1 MKKIIIRICVFAV
14 CMSFFTG
21 CMSTNSKKQEIVY
34 TEIDGNQDNCK
45 NIATEKIEAG
55 SKWFKIINTSISRY
69 GDSNKCSVSG
79 IIVNAT
85 SFIQDNP
92 DFFERIE
99 FDKKYTVYIKLKKER
114 FFLFFVD
121 TSLILERIEG
131 LRTVDEIR
139 TEKAEK
145 EAAAERAA
153 ERAAEEK
160 RIAEEKAR
168 AEKRKILNEKA
179 SVLAKGY
186 VYHGFD
192 ERNQNARL
200 FDGGALEEGHAYYI
214 SSYLIYAGGSMG
226 GAITSLFSD
235 PHYRYVNYISQK
247 VKGEVINAERSI
259 FGDISVVVAGGK
271 APMYIPVILG
281 VVE

>member
-1 MKKIIIRICVFAV
+1 MKKNVMRVCVIAV
-14 CMSFFTG
+14 CMNIFTG
-21 CMSTNSKKQEIVY
+21 CMSTGAKNEDIVY

-55 SKWFKIINTSISRY
+55 SKWFKIINASISQY
-69 GDSNKCSVSG
+69 GNSECSVSG

-85 SFIQDNP
+85 SFIQNNP
-92 DFFERIE
+92 DFFKRIE

-114 FFLFFVD
+114 AFLFFVD
-121 TSLILERIEG
+121 TSLVLEKIKG
-131 LRTVDEIR
+131 LRTVNEIR
-139 TEKAEK
+139 TEKAER
-145 EAAAERAA
+145 EAAA

-160 RIAEEKAR
+160 RIAEDKAR
-168 AEKRKILNEKA
+168 AEKRKARNEKA
-179 SVLAKGY
+179 SALAKGY
-186 VYHGFD
+186 VYHGID
-192 ERNQNARL
+192 ESDKNAKL
-200 FDGGALEEGHAYYI
+200 FDGGALEAGHAYYI
-214 SSYLIYAGGSMG
+214 SSYLISAGGSMG
-226 GAITSLFSD
+226 GAIVSLFRD

>member
-1 MKKIIIRICVFAV
+1 MKKNVMRVCVIAV
-14 CMSFFTG
+14 CMNIFTG
-21 CMSTNSKKQEIVY
+21 CMSTGTKNAELVY

-55 SKWFKIINTSISRY
+55 SKWFKIINASISKY
-69 GDSNKCSVSG
+69 GDSECSVSG

-85 SFIQDNP
+85 SFIQNNP
-92 DFFERIE
+92 DFFKRIE

-121 TSLILERIEG
+121 TSLVLEKIEG

-153 ERAAEEK
+153 EEK
-160 RIAEEKAR
+160 RIAEDKVR
-168 AEKRKILNEKA
+168 AEKRKVRNEKA
-179 SVLAKGY
+179 SALAKGY
-186 VYHGFD
+186 VYHGID
-192 ERNQNARL
+192 ESDKNAKL
-200 FDGGALEEGHAYYI
+200 FDGGALEAGHAYYI
-214 SSYLIYAGGSMG
+214 SSYLISAGGSMG
-226 GAITSLFSD
+226 GAIVSLFRD

>member
-1 MKKIIIRICVFAV
+1 MKKNVIRVCVFAV
-14 CMSFFTG
+14 CMNIFTG
-21 CMSTNSKKQEIVY
+21 CMSTGTKNEEIVY

-55 SKWFKIINTSISRY
+55 SKWFKIINASISKY
-69 GDSNKCSVSG
+69 GDSECSVSG

-85 SFIQDNP
+85 SFIQNNP
-92 DFFERIE
+92 DFFKRIE

-121 TSLILERIEG
+121 TSLVLEKIEG

-153 ERAAEEK
+153 EEK
-160 RIAEEKAR
+160 RIAEDKVR
-168 AEKRKILNEKA
+168 AEKRKVRNEKA
-179 SVLAKGY
+179 SALAKGY
-186 VYHGFD
+186 VYHGID
-192 ERNQNARL
+192 ESDKNAKL
-200 FDGGALEEGHAYYI
+200 FDGGALEAGHAYYI
-214 SSYLIYAGGSMG
+214 SSYLISAGGSMG
-226 GAITSLFSD
+226 GAIVSLFRD

>member
-1 MKKIIIRICVFAV
+1 MKKNVMRVCVIAV
-14 CMSFFTG
+14 CMNIFTG
-21 CMSTNSKKQEIVY
+21 CMSTGAKNEDIVY

-55 SKWFKIINTSISRY
+55 SKWFKIINASISQY
-69 GDSNKCSVSG
+69 GNSECSVSG

-85 SFIQDNP
+85 SFIQNNP
-92 DFFERIE
+92 DFFKRIE

-121 TSLILERIEG
+121 TSLVLEKIEG
-131 LRTVDEIR
+131 LRTVNEIR
-139 TEKAEK
+139 TEKAER
-145 EAAAERAA
+145 EAAA

-160 RIAEEKAR
+160 RIAEDKAR
-168 AEKRKILNEKA
+168 AEKRKARNEKA
-179 SVLAKGY
+179 SALAKGY
-186 VYHGFD
+186 VYHGID
-192 ERNQNARL
+192 ESDKNAKL
-200 FDGGALEEGHAYYI
+200 FDGGALEAGHAYYI
-214 SSYLIYAGGSMG
+214 SSYLISAGGSMG
-226 GAITSLFSD
+226 GAIVSLFRD

>member
-1 MKKIIIRICVFAV
+1 MKKNVMRMCVFAV

-34 TEIDGNQDNCK
+34 TEIDGNQDNCE
-45 NIATEKIEAG
+45 NIAIEKIEAG
-55 SKWFKIINTSISRY
+55 SKWFKIVNASISKY
-69 GDSNKCSVSG
+69 GDSECSVSG

-121 TSLILERIEG
+121 TSLVLERIEG

-145 EAAAERAA
+145 EAAA

-235 PHYRYVNYISQK
+235 PHYRYVKYISQK

-271 APMYIPVILG
+271 APLYIPVILG

>member
-1 MKKIIIRICVFAV
+1 MKKNVMRVCVIAV
-14 CMSFFTG
+14 CMNIFTG
-21 CMSTNSKKQEIVY
+21 CMSTGAKNEDIVY

-55 SKWFKIINTSISRY
+55 SKWFKIINASISQY
-69 GDSNKCSVSG
+69 GNSECSVSG

-85 SFIQDNP
+85 SFIQNNP
-92 DFFERIE
+92 DFFKRIE

-114 FFLFFVD
+114 VFLFFVD
-121 TSLILERIEG
+121 TSLVLEKIEG
-131 LRTVDEIR
+131 LRTVNEIR
-139 TEKAEK
+139 TEKAER
-145 EAAAERAA
+145 EAAA

-160 RIAEEKAR
+160 RIAEDKAR
-168 AEKRKILNEKA
+168 AEKRKARNEKA
-179 SVLAKGY
+179 SALAKGY
-186 VYHGFD
+186 VYHGID
-192 ERNQNARL
+192 ESDKNAKL
-200 FDGGALEEGHAYYI
+200 FDGGALEAGHAYYI
-214 SSYLIYAGGSMG
+214 SSYLISAGGSMG
-226 GAITSLFSD
+226 GAIVSLFRD

>member
-1 MKKIIIRICVFAV
+1 MRVCVIAV
-14 CMSFFTG
+14 CMNIFTG
-21 CMSTNSKKQEIVY
+21 CMSTGTKNEEIVY
-34 TEIDGNQDNCK
+34 TEIDGNQDNCE

-55 SKWFKIINTSISRY
+55 SKWFKIINASISKY
-69 GDSNKCSVSG
+69 GDSECSVSG

-85 SFIQDNP
+85 SFIQNNP
-92 DFFERIE
+92 DFFKRIE

-121 TSLILERIEG
+121 TSLVLEKIEG

-153 ERAAEEK
+153 EEK
-160 RIAEEKAR
+160 RIAEDKVR
-168 AEKRKILNEKA
+168 AEKRKVRNEKA
-179 SVLAKGY
+179 SALAKGY
-186 VYHGFD
+186 VYHGID
-192 ERNQNARL
+192 ESDKNAKL
-200 FDGGALEEGHAYYI
+200 FDGGALEAGHAYYI
-214 SSYLIYAGGSMG
+214 SSYLISAGGSMG
-226 GAITSLFSD
+226 GAIVSLFRD

>member
-1 MKKIIIRICVFAV
+1 MKKNVMRVCVFAV
-14 CMSFFTG
+14 CMNIFTG
-21 CMSTNSKKQEIVY
+21 CMSTGTKNEEIVY

-55 SKWFKIINTSISRY
+55 SKWFKIINASISKY
-69 GDSNKCSVSG
+69 GDSECSVSG

-85 SFIQDNP
+85 SFIQNNP
-92 DFFERIE
+92 DFFKRIE

-121 TSLILERIEG
+121 TSLVLEKIEG

-153 ERAAEEK
+153 EEK
-160 RIAEEKAR
+160 RIAEDKVR
-168 AEKRKILNEKA
+168 AEKRKVRNEKA
-179 SVLAKGY
+179 SALAKGY
-186 VYHGFD
+186 VYHGID
-192 ERNQNARL
+192 ESDKNAKL
-200 FDGGALEEGHAYYI
+200 FDGGALEAGHAYYI
-214 SSYLIYAGGSMG
+214 SSYLISAGGSMG
-226 GAITSLFSD
+226 GAIVSLFRD

>member
-1 MKKIIIRICVFAV
+1 MCVFAV

-34 TEIDGNQDNCK
+34 TEIDGNQDNCE
-45 NIATEKIEAG
+45 NIAIEKIEAG
-55 SKWFKIINTSISRY
+55 SKWFKIVNASISKY
-69 GDSNKCSVSG
+69 GDSECSVSG

-121 TSLILERIEG
+121 TSLVLERIEG

-145 EAAAERAA
+145 EAAA

-235 PHYRYVNYISQK
+235 PHYRYVKYISQK

-271 APMYIPVILG
+271 APLYIPVILG

>member
-1 MKKIIIRICVFAV
+1 MKKNVMRVCVIAV
-14 CMSFFTG
+14 CMNIFTG
-21 CMSTNSKKQEIVY
+21 CMSTGAKNEDIVY

-55 SKWFKIINTSISRY
+55 SKWFKIINASISQY
-69 GDSNKCSVSG
+69 GNSECSVSG

-85 SFIQDNP
+85 SFIQNNP
-92 DFFERIE
+92 DFFKRIE

-114 FFLFFVD
+114 VFLFFVD
-121 TSLILERIEG
+121 TSLVLEKIEG
-131 LRTVDEIR
+131 LRTVNEIR
-139 TEKAEK
+139 TEKAER
-145 EAAAERAA
+145 EAAA

-160 RIAEEKAR
+160 RIAEDKAR
-168 AEKRKILNEKA
+168 AEKRKARNEKA
-179 SVLAKGY
+179 SALAKGY
-186 VYHGFD
+186 VYHCID
-192 ERNQNARL
+192 ESDKNAKL
-200 FDGGALEEGHAYYI
+200 FDGGALEAGHAYYI
-214 SSYLIYAGGSMG
+214 SSYLISAGGSMG
-226 GAITSLFSD
+226 GAIVSLFRD

>member
-1 MKKIIIRICVFAV
+1 MKKIIIRICVIAV
-14 CMSFFTG
+14 CMNIFTG
-21 CMSTNSKKQEIVY
+21 CMSTGTKNEEIVY

-121 TSLILERIEG
+121 TSLVLEKIEG

-153 ERAAEEK
+153 EEK
-160 RIAEEKAR
+160 RIAEDKAR
-168 AEKRKILNEKA
+168 AEKRKVRNEKA
-179 SVLAKGY
+179 SALAKGY
-186 VYHGFD
+186 VYHGID
-192 ERNQNARL
+192 ESDKNAKL
-200 FDGGALEEGHAYYI
+200 FDGGALEAGHAYYI
-214 SSYLIYAGGSMG
+214 SSYLISAGGSMG
-226 GAITSLFSD
+226 GAIVSLFRD

>member
-1 MKKIIIRICVFAV
+1 MKKNVMRVCVIAV
-14 CMSFFTG
+14 CMNIFTD
-21 CMSTNSKKQEIVY
+21 CMSTGAKNEDIVY

-55 SKWFKIINTSISRY
+55 SKWFKIINASISQY
-69 GDSNKCSVSG
+69 GNSECSVSG

-85 SFIQDNP
+85 SFIQNNP
-92 DFFERIE
+92 DFFKRIE

-121 TSLILERIEG
+121 TSLVLEKIEG
-131 LRTVDEIR
+131 LRTVNEIR

-153 ERAAEEK
+153 EEK
-160 RIAEEKAR
+160 RIAEDKAR
-168 AEKRKILNEKA
+168 AEKRKARNEKA
-179 SVLAKGY
+179 SALAKGY
-186 VYHGFD
+186 VYHGID
-192 ERNQNARL
+192 ESDKNAKL
-200 FDGGALEEGHAYYI
+200 FDGGALEAGHAYYI
-214 SSYLIYAGGSMG
+214 SSYLISAGGSMG
-226 GAITSLFSD
+226 GAIVSLFRD

>member
-1 MKKIIIRICVFAV
+1 MKKNVIRVCVIAV
-14 CMSFFTG
+14 CMNIFTG
-21 CMSTNSKKQEIVY
+21 CMSTGTKNEEIVY
-34 TEIDGNQDNCK
+34 TEIDGNQDNCE

-55 SKWFKIINTSISRY
+55 SKWFKIINASISKY
-69 GDSNKCSVSG
+69 GDSECSVSG

-85 SFIQDNP
+85 SFIQNNP
-92 DFFERIE
+92 DFFKRIE

-121 TSLILERIEG
+121 TSLVLEKIEG

-153 ERAAEEK
+153 EEK
-160 RIAEEKAR
+160 RIAEDKVR
-168 AEKRKILNEKA
+168 AEKRKVRNEKA
-179 SVLAKGY
+179 SALAKGY
-186 VYHGFD
+186 VYHGID
-192 ERNQNARL
+192 ESDKNAKL
-200 FDGGALEEGHAYYI
+200 FDGGALEAGHAYYI
-214 SSYLIYAGGSMG
+214 SSYLISAGGSMG
-226 GAITSLFSD
+226 GAIVSLFRD

>member
-1 MKKIIIRICVFAV
+1 MRVCVIAV
-14 CMSFFTG
+14 CMNIFTG
-21 CMSTNSKKQEIVY
+21 CMSTGTKNEEIVY
-34 TEIDGNQDNCK
+34 TEIDGNQDNCE

-55 SKWFKIINTSISRY
+55 SKWFKIVNASISEY
-69 GDSNKCSVSG
+69 GDSECSVSG

-85 SFIQDNP
+85 SFIQNNP
-92 DFFERIE
+92 DFFKRIE

-121 TSLILERIEG
+121 TSLVLEKIEG
-131 LRTVDEIR
+131 LRTVNEIR

-145 EAAAERAA
+145 EAAV

-160 RIAEEKAR
+160 RIAEDKVR
-168 AEKRKILNEKA
+168 AEKRKVRNEKA
-179 SVLAKGY
+179 SALAKGY
-186 VYHGFD
+186 VYHGID
-192 ERNQNARL
+192 ESDKNAKL
-200 FDGGALEEGHAYYI
+200 FDGGALEAGHAYYI
-214 SSYLIYAGGSMG
+214 SSYLISAGGSMG
-226 GAITSLFSD
+226 GAIVSLFRD

>member
-1 MKKIIIRICVFAV
+1 MKKNVMRVCVIAV
-14 CMSFFTG
+14 CMNIFTG
-21 CMSTNSKKQEIVY
+21 CMSTGTKNEEIVY

-45 NIATEKIEAG
+45 NIAIEKIEAG
-55 SKWFKIINTSISRY
+55 SKWFKIVNASISEY
-69 GDSNKCSVSG
+69 GDSECSVSG

-85 SFIQDNP
+85 SFIQNNP
-92 DFFERIE
+92 DFFKRIE

-121 TSLILERIEG
+121 TSLVLEKIEG
-131 LRTVDEIR
+131 LRTVNEIR

-145 EAAAERAA
+145 EAAV

-160 RIAEEKAR
+160 RIAEDKAS
-168 AEKRKILNEKA
+168 AEKRKVRNEKA
-179 SVLAKGY
+179 SALAKGY
-186 VYHGFD
+186 VYHGID
-192 ERNQNARL
+192 ESDKNAKL
-200 FDGGALEEGHAYYI
+200 FDGGALEAGHAYYI
-214 SSYLIYAGGSMG
+214 SSYLISAGGSMG
-226 GAITSLFSD
+226 GVIVSLFRD

-271 APMYIPVILG
+271 APLYIPVILG

>member
-1 MKKIIIRICVFAV
+1 MKKNVMRVCVIAV
-14 CMSFFTG
+14 CMNIFTG
-21 CMSTNSKKQEIVY
+21 CMSTGTKNEEIVY

-45 NIATEKIEAG
+45 NIAIEKIEAG
-55 SKWFKIINTSISRY
+55 SKWFKIVNASISEY
-69 GDSNKCSVSG
+69 GDSECSVSG

-85 SFIQDNP
+85 SFIQNNP
-92 DFFERIE
+92 DFFKRIE

-121 TSLILERIEG
+121 TSLVLEKIEG
-131 LRTVDEIR
+131 LRTVNEIR

-153 ERAAEEK
+153 EEK
-160 RIAEEKAR
+160 RIAEDKAS
-168 AEKRKILNEKA
+168 AEKRKVRNEKA
-179 SVLAKGY
+179 SALAKGY
-186 VYHGFD
+186 VYHGID
-192 ERNQNARL
+192 ESDKNAKL
-200 FDGGALEEGHAYYI
+200 FDGGALEAGHAYYI
-214 SSYLIYAGGSMG
+214 SSYLISAGGSMG
-226 GAITSLFSD
+226 GVIVSLFRD

-271 APMYIPVILG
+271 APLYIPVILG

>member
-1 MKKIIIRICVFAV
+1 MKKNVMRVCVIAV
-14 CMSFFTG
+14 CMNIFTG
-21 CMSTNSKKQEIVY
+21 CMSTGTKNEEIVY

-45 NIATEKIEAG
+45 NIAIEKIEAG
-55 SKWFKIINTSISRY
+55 SKWFKIVNASISEY
-69 GDSNKCSVSG
+69 GDSECSVSG

-85 SFIQDNP
+85 SFIQNNP
-92 DFFERIE
+92 DFFKRIE

-121 TSLILERIEG
+121 TSLVLEKIEG
-131 LRTVDEIR
+131 LRTVNEIR

-145 EAAAERAA
+145 EAAV

-160 RIAEEKAR
+160 RIAEDKAS
-168 AEKRKILNEKA
+168 AEKRKVRNEKA
-179 SVLAKGY
+179 SALAKGY
-186 VYHGFD
+186 VYHGID
-192 ERNQNARL
+192 ESDKNAKL
-200 FDGGALEEGHAYYI
+200 FDGGALEAGHAYYI
-214 SSYLIYAGGSMG
+214 SSYLISAGGSMG
-226 GAITSLFSD
+226 GVIVSLFRD
-235 PHYRYVNYISQK
+235 PHYRYENYISQK

-271 APMYIPVILG
+271 APLYIPVILG

>member
-1 MKKIIIRICVFAV
+1 MRVCVIAV
-14 CMSFFTG
+14 CMNIFTG
-21 CMSTNSKKQEIVY
+21 CMSTGTKNEEIVY

-55 SKWFKIINTSISRY
+55 SKWFKIVNASISKY
-69 GDSNKCSVSG
+69 GDSECSVSG

-85 SFIQDNP
+85 SFIQNNP
-92 DFFERIE
+92 DFFKRIE

-121 TSLILERIEG
+121 TSLVLEKIEG

-153 ERAAEEK
+153 EEK
-160 RIAEEKAR
+160 RIAEDKVR
-168 AEKRKILNEKA
+168 AEKRKVRNEKA
-179 SVLAKGY
+179 SALAKGY
-186 VYHGFD
+186 VYHGID
-192 ERNQNARL
+192 ESDKNAKF
-200 FDGGALEEGHAYYI
+200 FDGGALEAGHAYYI
-214 SSYLIYAGGSMG
+214 SSYLISAGGSMG
-226 GAITSLFSD
+226 GAIVSLFRD

>member
-1 MKKIIIRICVFAV
+1 MKKNVIRVCVFAV
-14 CMSFFTG
+14 CMNIFTG
-21 CMSTNSKKQEIVY
+21 CMSTGTKNEEIVY

-55 SKWFKIINTSISRY
+55 SKWFKIINASISKY
-69 GDSNKCSVSG
+69 GDSECSVSG

-85 SFIQDNP
+85 SFIQNNP
-92 DFFERIE
+92 DFFKRIE

-121 TSLILERIEG
+121 TSLVLEKIEG
-131 LRTVDEIR
+131 LRTVNEIR

-153 ERAAEEK
+153 EEK
-160 RIAEEKAR
+160 RIAEDKVR
-168 AEKRKILNEKA
+168 AEKRKVRNEKA
-179 SVLAKGY
+179 SALAKGY
-186 VYHGFD
+186 VYHGID
-192 ERNQNARL
+192 ESDKNAKL
-200 FDGGALEEGHAYYI
+200 FDGGALEAGHAYYI
-214 SSYLIYAGGSMG
+214 SSYLISAGGSMG
-226 GAITSLFSD
+226 GAIVSLFRD

>member
-1 MKKIIIRICVFAV
+1 MKKNVMRVCVFAV

-34 TEIDGNQDNCK
+34 TEIDGNQDNCE
-45 NIATEKIEAG
+45 NIAIEKIEAG
-55 SKWFKIINTSISRY
+55 SKWFKIVNASISKY
-69 GDSNKCSVSG
+69 GDSECSVSG

-85 SFIQDNP
+85 SFIQNNP
-92 DFFERIE
+92 DFFKRIE

-121 TSLILERIEG
+121 TSLVLEKIEG
-131 LRTVDEIR
+131 LRTVNEIR

-153 ERAAEEK
+153 EEK
-160 RIAEEKAR
+160 RIAEDKAR
-168 AEKRKILNEKA
+168 AEKRKARNEKA
-179 SVLAKGY
+179 SALAKGY
-186 VYHGFD
+186 VYHGID
-192 ERNQNARL
+192 ESDKNAKL
-200 FDGGALEEGHAYYI
+200 FDGGALEAGHAYYI
-214 SSYLIYAGGSMG
+214 SSYLISAGGSMG
-226 GAITSLFSD
+226 GAIVSLFRD